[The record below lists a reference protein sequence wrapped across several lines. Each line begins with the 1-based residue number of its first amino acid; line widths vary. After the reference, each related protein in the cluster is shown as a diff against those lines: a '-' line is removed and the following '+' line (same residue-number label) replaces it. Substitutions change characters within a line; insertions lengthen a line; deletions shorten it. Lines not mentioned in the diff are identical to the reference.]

1 MATNPMQRKAR
12 NSFLLGALVTLII
25 AGIIIAFL
33 FIQLMQAKLKEKK
46 EIESS
51 RTVYILKKD
60 VKSGETIDSSILTT
74 KTISSDIVPTNATKL
89 TGEENIV
96 AKVNI
101 GANTILTAD
110 LVSESDNKINN
121 DTRIQEYNT
130 IVLPIDLE
138 DGDYVDIRLSLPS
151 GQNYIVVSKKKVTI
165 PDLNGAYVT
174 DTIRI
179 NMNED
184 EILSMSNA
192 IYDAFKVNGSKLE
205 AVKYTD
211 PGMQTAATPTYP
223 VNAEVAAL
231 LRSDPNILREAM
243 AALNE
248 RYSKNNLSELRNN
261 YLNNQINAAGEQA
274 QTNVEEGMQQSI
286 TNSQESRKQY
296 LDSLTSY

>member
-60 VKSGETIDSSILTT
+60 VKSGETIDPSILTT

-165 PDLNGAYVT
+165 PDLNGTYVT

-223 VNAEVAAL
+223 ISAEVVAL
-231 LRSDPNILREAM
+231 LRSDPNILKEAM
-243 AALNE
+243 TALNE

-261 YLNNQINAAGEQA
+261 YLNNQIGAAGEQA